1 MQKRISAALFI
12 LVTATVLLHNGCSTD
27 IDLTAPHKVTP
38 VITGVLDPDADTQFV
53 RINRTYLADSDINTY
68 AGVKDSVEYPIGDV
82 RAWLYKVNQ
91 SLVTVDSIELTPI
104 ELPSRNP
111 GVFYDTNVLF
121 YHTTEPLFT
130 ANELNNIT
138 NFTYELRAEIQ
149 GQTYTART
157 DFPQMRTNTIVVP
170 TLGPNP
176 NKLEFA
182 RLGPGVSFPLPV
194 TVTYRYNL
202 IPNGVRYQGDV
213 VLVYDEVLSD
223 GTVRENLELPFRA
236 GNFEG
241 EQGDGSSGTQEF
253 NFNALPWF
261 TFVGN
266 HFNEVENLQQ
276 VRIHHLAFRLSAANR
291 ELNTYISVTNPI
303 SSFVPVF
310 TVYSNFDNDA
320 IGVLGSKRTLDRIA
334 WLTEASLNYL
344 NNSEVSGDNSYCVYF
359 SSAGYACN

>member
-1 MQKRISAALFI
+1 MQKRITAALFFFVTAAA
-12 LVTATVLLHNGCSTD
+12 LVTNSCSTD

-91 SLVTVDSIELTPI
+91 SLVTIDSTELTPI
-104 ELPSRNP
+104 ELPSRDP
-111 GVFYDTNVLF
+111 GAFYDTDVLF

-130 ANELNNIT
+130 ESELNNIAD
-138 NFTYELRAEIQ
+138 FTYELRAEIQ
-149 GQTYTART
+149 GKTYTART
-157 DFPQMRTNTIVVP
+157 DFPNMRAGDIEIP
-170 TLGPNP
+170 RLSQQP
-176 NKLEFA
+176 NKVQFA
-182 RLGPGVSFPLPV
+182 RTGPGVSFPLPV
-194 TVTYRYNL
+194 SVTFRYRL

-213 VLVYDEVLSD
+213 VLVYDEVLTD

-241 EQGDGSSGTQEF
+241 EQGDGSASTQDF

-266 HFNEVENLQQ
+266 HFNEVENLLE
-276 VRIHHLAFRLSAANR
+276 VRIHHVSFRLSAANR
-291 ELNTYISVTNPI
+291 ELNTYISVTNPV
-303 SSFVPVF
+303 STFVPVF
-310 TVYSNFDNDA
+310 TVYSNFDNEA
-320 IGVLGSKRTLDRIA
+320 IGILGSKRTLDRIT

-344 NNSEVSGDNSYCVYF
+344 NNSEVSGENSYCVYF
-359 SSAGYACN
+359 PSAGYTCD